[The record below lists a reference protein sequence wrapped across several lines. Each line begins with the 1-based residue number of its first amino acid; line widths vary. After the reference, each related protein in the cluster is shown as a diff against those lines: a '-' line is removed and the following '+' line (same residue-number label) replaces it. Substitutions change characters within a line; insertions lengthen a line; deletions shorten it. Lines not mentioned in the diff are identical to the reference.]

1 MREREVRVEER
12 ERARGA
18 GRGVSPKRTQG
29 AVGARPGWYLEVV
42 IVLLLATLVT
52 QARVAELAFA
62 VARAGVVAEPG
73 RLVEAGKCK
82 EQGQPWPH
90 DGCSSAVRPAE
101 GCGVWIER
109 VSCVVCGGTD
119 EDGDDEEDST
129 TSQPRASDRRLTH
142 AYRWI

>member
-1 MREREVRVEER
+1 MREREVRVAES

-29 AVGARPGWYLEVV
+29 AVGARPGWYLKVV

-90 DGCSSAVRPAE
+90 DALQPYGPAE

-109 VSCVVCGGTD
+109 VSCVVCGGAD
-119 EDGDDEEDST
+119 EDGEDEDDSPTCHPGPWTDAM
-129 TSQPRASDRRLTH
+129 PM
-142 AYRWI
+142 